1 MLLLLML
8 QVRGLACALPDGRPL
23 VEGLDLDL
31 SPGQNLLVAGA
42 DGMGRGHLL
51 KVLAGTERPRAGK
64 VAVAGIPVWPGEG
77 ALGLAGRVR
86 MGFAFPTGGL
96 LSNLSLADNVAL
108 PLRFLGLSRGEVAR
122 RTGEALGRLGLEPV
136 ANLRPHA
143 VSAAA
148 RKHANLA
155 RVLALGPELILLDA
169 PLEGLDATDRSLALG
184 LISGW
189 ALDSGCTLVLAMEGA
204 DLPPGPD
211 FQTLDLRARHSP
223 SEPS

>member
-8 QVRGLACALPDGRPL
+8 QVRGLACDLPDGRPL

-31 SPGQNLLVAGA
+31 PPGRNLLVTGAG
-42 DGMGRGHLL
+42 GTGRGHLL
-51 KVLAGTERPRAGK
+51 RVLAGTERPKAGE
-64 VAVAGIPVWPGEG
+64 VMIAGLPVWPGEG

-86 MGFAFPTGGL
+86 MGFAFPAGGL

-108 PLRFLGLSRGEVAR
+108 PLRFLGISRAEVTR
-122 RTGEALGRLGLEPV
+122 RTGEALARLGLEPV
-136 ANLRPHA
+136 AGLRPHA

-155 RVLALGPELILLDA
+155 RALALDPELILLDG

-189 ALDSGCTLVLAMEGA
+189 ALDPGRTLLLAMEEA
-204 DLPPGPD
+204 DLPPGLA
-211 FQTLDLRARHSP
+211 FQRLDLRAPHSP